1 MHTYTLKN
9 EQDRYGDHNI
19 KCWYICKV
27 EKKYVPQSSMC
38 TKVYLEK
45 WFTPPS
51 IHLEKVPAPP
61 QPTLKN
67 VLPPPANAEQVYA
80 SSIAWS
86 LIFKD

>member
-1 MHTYTLKN
+1 MMGHKMNTYTLKN

-45 WFTPPS
+45 WFSPPS
-51 IHLEKVPAPP
+51 IHLEKVPAPH
-61 QPTLKN
+61 LEN
-67 VLPPPANAEQVYA
+67 VFPRQCGA
-80 SSIAWS
+80 SIRKFNCLVPYS
-86 LIFKD
+86 L

>member
-1 MHTYTLKN
+1 MMGHKMHTYTLKN

-45 WFTPPS
+45 WFALVRRRFFRS
-51 IHLEKVPAPP
+51 
-61 QPTLKN
+61 
-67 VLPPPANAEQVYA
+67 LP
-80 SSIAWS
+80 S
-86 LIFKD
+86 LIASCPKPFFSKFNIKSPNSLHLAA

>member
-45 WFTPPS
+45 WF
-51 IHLEKVPAPP
+51 APP
-61 QPTLKN
+61 QSTLKKS
-67 VLPPPANAEQVYA
+67 LPPLHPP
-80 SSIAWS
+80 
-86 LIFKD
+86 